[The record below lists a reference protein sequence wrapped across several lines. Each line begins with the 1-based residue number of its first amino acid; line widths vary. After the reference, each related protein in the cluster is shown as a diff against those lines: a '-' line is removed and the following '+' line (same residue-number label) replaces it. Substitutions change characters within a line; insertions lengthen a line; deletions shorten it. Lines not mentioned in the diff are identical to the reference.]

1 VVTRASARSAL
12 APTLLL
18 RTRVMRGVITS
29 RDVLKN
35 VGIIY
40 REFGPRCLA
49 RLLWVLLVG
58 KQTTFLEVV
67 CQH

>member
-1 VVTRASARSAL
+1 
-12 APTLLL
+12 
-18 RTRVMRGVITS
+18 MRGVITS
-29 RDVLKN
+29 RDVVKN
-35 VGIIY
+35 VGLIY